1 MKESAVTV
9 IGGGTMGRE
18 IAFVAAMSGF
28 STYLV
33 DVESRFLDNAREQL
47 VKSTD
52 RMVER
57 QRVSQE
63 ALDAG
68 FESLEFSTD
77 RDTAVSNSS
86 FGVGAISEDLE
97 IKHRPFAEL
106 DNISDRQ
113 TLLDSTSSSIVSS
126 GLATGL

>member
-9 IGGGTMGRE
+9 IGGGTMGSV

-57 QRVSQE
+57 HLVSQE
-63 ALDAG
+63 AVDAG
-68 FESLEFSTD
+68 FVILELTTD
-77 RDTAVSNSS
+77 RATAVSHSS
-86 FGVGAISEDLE
+86 FVVEAISEDLE
-97 IKHRPFAEL
+97 ITQQLFADL
-106 DNISDRQ
+106 Y
-113 TLLDSTSSSIVSS
+113 
-126 GLATGL
+126 

>member
-18 IAFVAAMSGF
+18 NPFVAAMSGF

-57 QRVSQE
+57 QIGRASCRERVE
-63 ALDAG
+63 AADVARAMRRTPSADG
-68 FESLEFSTD
+68 C
-77 RDTAVSNSS
+77 
-86 FGVGAISEDLE
+86 
-97 IKHRPFAEL
+97 
-106 DNISDRQ
+106 
-113 TLLDSTSSSIVSS
+113 SS
-126 GLATGL
+126 GGDSDLGADGGS